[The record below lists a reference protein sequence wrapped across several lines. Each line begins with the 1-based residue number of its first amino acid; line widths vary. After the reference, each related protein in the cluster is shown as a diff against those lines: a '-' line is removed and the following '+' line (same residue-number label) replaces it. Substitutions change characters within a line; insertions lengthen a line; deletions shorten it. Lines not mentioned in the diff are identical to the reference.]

1 MGELNGF
8 LRNNNY
14 TRRDSLRIF
23 GGIGATVAVASALAA
38 CGPSSVGGN
47 GNTSNTIR
55 YWTWLTSG
63 ESDDPRTLA
72 QKQILDAFRAKYPKI
87 TLVEEVVPWNELQP
101 RLLRAAAAG
110 QAPDVSLQLDQY
122 IQPLAKSGSI
132 MPIDQF
138 ANDWS
143 ASIKDDFLYA
153 WEDGTVAGE
162 KYALRNSIRVANL
175 NFFRPS
181 LFAAAGIQAPSEL
194 FTTSGSVP
202 PREFEEF
209 MDFSKA
215 LTRDQ
220 TMGFVMPFSKAD
232 NLNRFMQT
240 CPSLFWSLGSDLVD
254 PKTGAPTFHE
264 AAGQQIFQWFQDMV
278 HVHGVAPVGEVTMDS
293 EIAST
298 MFQAGT
304 VAQTWHHTGQWAEW
318 YGSLDGDLATA
329 TLPSP
334 SGGDPVPASTE
345 GGWTHVMSKG
355 ANEEAAWQL
364 MEFLVSEEAEVIAG
378 TVAGQLPTRRST
390 LEADPF
396 FSSDDFA
403 LQSQWLNYLG
413 ENSHAATSINIEKR
427 REFADILAD
436 AAQRIIAEEAD
447 VKSTLSSAADQY
459 ATLMQA

>member
-1 MGELNGF
+1 MGELDAF
-8 LRNNNY
+8 LRNKSY
-14 TRRDSLRIF
+14 SRRESLRIF
-23 GGIGATVAVASALAA
+23 GGIGAAVAIAGGLAA
-38 CGPSSVGGN
+38 CAPTSGG

-72 QKQILDAFRAKYPKI
+72 QQKILDAFRAKYPKL
-87 TLVEEVVPWNELQP
+87 TVVEEVIPWNELQP

-122 IQPLAKSGSI
+122 IQPLAKAGSI
-132 MPIDQF
+132 VPIDQF
-138 ANDWS
+138 ADDWS
-143 ASIKDDFLYA
+143 ADIKADFLYP
-153 WEDGTVAGE
+153 WEDGAVAGE

-175 NFFRPS
+175 NFYRPS
-181 LFAAAGIQAPSEL
+181 LLAAAGIQAPSEL

-202 PREFEEF
+202 PREFGAF
-209 MDFSKA
+209 TDFSKT

-220 TMGFVMPFSKAD
+220 TIGFLMPFSKSD

-240 CPSLFWSLGSDLVD
+240 CPPLFWALGSDLVD
-254 PKTGAPTFHE
+254 AKTGAPTFHE

-278 HVHGVAPVGEVTMDS
+278 YQDNIAPVGEVTMDS
-293 EIAST
+293 EIAAT

-304 VAQTWHHTGQWAEW
+304 LAQTWHHTGQWAEW
-318 YGSLDGDLATA
+318 YGSLNGDLATA
-329 TLPSP
+329 TMPSP
-334 SGGDPVPASTE
+334 SGDPVPASTE

-355 ANEEAAWQL
+355 ANQEAAWQF
-364 MEFLVSEEAEVIAG
+364 MEFMVSEEAEVIAG

-390 LEADPF
+390 LDADPF
-396 FSSDDFA
+396 FSSDDFS
-403 LQSQWLNYLG
+403 LQAQWLNYLG
-413 ENSHAATSINIEKR
+413 ENSHPATSINIDKR

-436 AAQRIIAEEAD
+436 AAQLIIAEQAD

-459 ATLMQA
+459 ATLIGA